1 MFNARRRNWIAALL
15 ILGTSSIAGAQTIDP
30 DAQKLVGQY
39 QAAYNKGDVKAL
51 TALYTA
57 DATRLGPD
65 GQLLKGRAAIE
76 KSYVD
81 AFAGALK
88 GSTLTLQ
95 QGATQGVT
103 ADVKV
108 IEGRYA
114 TAGGSPVK
122 GRYVNTMVKQSGTWL
137 LATVVTVPDPPAA
150 K

>member
-1 MFNARRRNWIAALL
+1 V
-15 ILGTSSIAGAQTIDP
+15 DP
-30 DAQKLVGQY
+30 DAQKHADQY
-39 QAAYNKGDVKAL
+39 QAAYNKADVKAL
-51 TALYTA
+51 AALYTA

-81 AFAGALK
+81 AFGGTLR

-95 QGATQGVT
+95 QGATQVVT

-108 IEGRYA
+108 IGGRYA
-114 TAGGSPVK
+114 TAGGNPVK
-122 GRYVNTMVKQSGTWL
+122 GRYVNTMVKQDGTWL